1 MAPEWTNKIPNYAIC
16 NFFYAFYV
24 VYAVIFVF
32 AVLQIVYI
40 FAVVKKFDLANG
52 IMLGSG
58 FFTMAL
64 ALILTLFHYLVCDRA
79 LMDKVIED
87 VEGFF
92 ICAPAPCT
100 GGFSFSTCTN
110 AANAISD
117 ASAKAAANETCKSK
131 CRTSCS
137 AKGAGPLPKGASEWC
152 APAGSSAACN
162 APPAA
167 KAPAKAAAPS
177 AAKAAAPSAA
187 KAAAPSAA
195 KAAAPSAAKAVA
207 KAPVKK

>member
-24 VYAVIFVF
+24 VYAIIFAF

-40 FAVVKKFDLANG
+40 FAVVKKFDLSHG
-52 IMLGSG
+52 VMLGSG

-79 LMDKVIED
+79 LIDKAIQD

-92 ICAPAPCT
+92 ACAPAPCT
-100 GGFSFSTCTN
+100 GAFSFSTCIN

-117 ASAKAAANETCKSK
+117 ESAKAIATEACKTKCKS
-131 CRTSCS
+131 SCS
-137 AKGAGPLPKGASEWC
+137 AKGSGPLPKGATEWC

-167 KAPAKAAAPS
+167 KAPAKAV
-177 AAKAAAPSAA
+177 AKAP
-187 KAAAPSAA
+187 
-195 KAAAPSAAKAVA
+195 AKAVA
-207 KAPVKK
+207 KAPAKAPVKK